1 MKLLII
7 EDDLKIL
14 KSLEIGLKNEKYEVT
29 SVSRGDDAL
38 DEITKFFDLAIIDI
52 MLPEI
57 SGIEVAIKLKK
68 INPQTKIIFLTSK
81 QTLEDKLKG
90 FEIGAD
96 DYITKPFSF
105 EELLARIKAVLKRD
119 TQDNQ
124 IIYKNFQIN
133 LETNQ
138 VFLNNQIL
146 DFSKKEFD
154 LFKFLIQNKN
164 KVFSKEQLIE
174 KIWGYDSSIL
184 PNTVE
189 VFIKSI
195 RDKINSIS
203 KSEKIIETVRGF
215 GYIVKND

>member
-29 SVSRGDDAL
+29 GVSRGDDAL
-38 DEITKFFDLAIIDI
+38 DEITKFYDLALIDI

-189 VFIKSI
+189 VFVKSI
-195 RDKINSIS
+195 RDKISSIS
-203 KSEKIIETVRGF
+203 KTEKIIETVRGF

>member
-14 KSLEIGLKNEKYEVT
+14 ISLEIGLKNEKYEVT
-29 SVSRGDDAL
+29 GISRGNEAL
-38 DEITKFFDLAIIDI
+38 DEITKFYDLALIDI

-57 SGIEVAIKLKK
+57 SGIELATKLKK

-119 TQDNQ
+119 TQNNQ
-124 IIYKNFQIN
+124 IIHKNFQIN

-189 VFIKSI
+189 VFVKSI
-195 RDKINSIS
+195 RDKISSIS

>member
-29 SVSRGDDAL
+29 GVSKGDEAL
-38 DEITKFFDLAIIDI
+38 DEITKFYDLALLDI
-52 MLPEI
+52 MLPGVN
-57 SGIEVAIKLKK
+57 GIEIAIKLKK

>member
-29 SVSRGDDAL
+29 GVSKGDEAL
-38 DEITKFFDLAIIDI
+38 DEITKFYDLALLDI
-52 MLPEI
+52 MLPGVN
-57 SGIEVAIKLKK
+57 GIEIAIKLKK

-189 VFIKSI
+189 VFVKSI
-195 RDKINSIS
+195 RDKISSIS
-203 KSEKIIETVRGF
+203 KTDKIIETVRGF

>member
-189 VFIKSI
+189 VFVKSI
-195 RDKINSIS
+195 RDKISSIS

>member
-29 SVSRGDDAL
+29 GVSRGDDAL
-38 DEITKFFDLAIIDI
+38 DEITKFYDLAIIDI

-124 IIYKNFQIN
+124 IMYKNFQIN

-189 VFIKSI
+189 VFVKSI
-195 RDKINSIS
+195 RDKISSIS